1 MLSGTMMIIE
11 ITKSIANQQGVGGGL
26 FTPDQSFISLTKKGL
41 LTFYPY
47 WYLLEPSLTQRGMCR
62 ARPGGVTL
70 LAPAR
75 GIAAICVLSPLQET
89 PAGNAPIAHPHVGE
103 R

>member
-1 MLSGTMMIIE
+1 MIRGTMMIIE

-47 WYLLEPSLTQRGMCR
+47 WYLL
-62 ARPGGVTL
+62 
-70 LAPAR
+70 
-75 GIAAICVLSPLQET
+75 
-89 PAGNAPIAHPHVGE
+89 
-103 R
+103 